1 MNVAIVGA
9 GLVGRLLAWQ
19 MLENGHTVS
28 LYDKDNGDGAQSAGI
43 IAAAMLAPYSELLDS
58 ESVVY
63 EQGLQG
69 FSVWQA
75 WEKQLLEV
83 TGIDIALQLN
93 GSIVVAHRNDEGD
106 YQRLLKRIS
115 AHNVIN
121 QNNVQNLDKVG
132 LSAIEPELIQSFD
145 KALFL
150 TEEGCLDNHAL
161 FKALAFRITELG
173 GNWHETQPINVIDE
187 SQWQHFDKVID
198 SRGFGAAN
206 DLQDLRGVRGEVIRV
221 HAPEVNLSRPVRL
234 MHPRYKLYIAPKP
247 NNEYIIGATQ
257 IESSSEHAVTVRS
270 SMELLSALYSVHTG
284 FSEASVLSQSARC
297 RPAFSHNLPKIIIK
311 NKRVIINGLYRHG
324 YLLSP
329 MVISQVLYELGINKE
344 NIWPDIVF
352 DENKLKEEV
361 SI

>member
-19 MLENGHTVS
+19 MLEKGHAVS

-58 ESVVY
+58 ETVVY

-69 FSVWQA
+69 FAVWQA
-75 WEKQLLEV
+75 WAKQLLAT

-93 GSIVVAHRNDEGD
+93 GSVVVAHRNDEGD
-106 YQRLLKRIS
+106 YQRLLKRIR
-115 AHNVIN
+115 AHTAIN
-121 QNNVQNLDKVG
+121 QNNVHNLDKAG
-132 LSAIEPELIQSFD
+132 LSDIEPELHQRFE

-161 FKALAFRITELG
+161 FNALALRITQLG
-173 GNWHETQPINVIDE
+173 GVWHKARNIDVIDE
-187 SQWQHFDKVID
+187 SQWQLFDKVID
-198 SRGFGAAN
+198 SRGFGAVN
-206 DLQDLRGVRGEVIRV
+206 NVQYLRGVRGEVIRV
-221 HAPEVNLSRPVRL
+221 HAPEVKLSRPVRL

-247 NNEYIIGATQ
+247 NSEYIIGATQ
-257 IESSSEHAVTVRS
+257 IESNSEHAVTVRS

-297 RPAFSHNLPKIIIK
+297 RPAFSDNLPKIMAK
-311 NKRVIINGLYRHG
+311 NKLLTINGLYRHG

-329 MVISQVLYELGINKE
+329 MVINEALYVLGVNKE
-344 NIWPDIVF
+344 SVWPEIVF
-352 DENKLKEEV
+352 GDEKLKEELFV
-361 SI
+361 